1 MSIKIADDS
10 GLTVQTDPVIQLDNG
25 IRIWLGEKGKQVTIH
40 PVAWSIILA
49 AIGHLQHI
57 NIEEKNT

>member
-25 IRIWLGEKGKQVTIH
+25 ICIWLGEKGEQVQID
-40 PVAWSIILA
+40 PAAWAFISA
-49 AIGHLQHI
+49 AINHLR
-57 NIEEKNT
+57 NIKVKNT